1 MLYMKI
7 VDVTGQKFGRLT
19 VIKREGLK
27 YGGSAWLCKCDCG
40 NVKIIALQHLRHG
53 TKSCGCLSKEI
64 ASERGKKSKIGDRSR
79 KHGDFGTKLYGIW
92 AGMKRRCYNPRT
104 KYYKDYGGRGITV
117 CDEWKNDYS
126 KFKEWALANGYQEG
140 LSIERIDVNKGYSP
154 DNCKFIT
161 INEQNSNKRISI
173 RLQYQGKEYSIK
185 ELSKLT
191 GIKERTIRDRY
202 ERGLPIEE
210 ILNPKIRKNQ
220 YC

>member
-1 MLYMKI
+1 MRAIDISGKR
-7 VDVTGQKFGRLT
+7 FGRIL
-19 VIKREGLK
+19 VLK
-27 YGGSAWLCKCDCG
+27 YVGNSRWLCRCDCS
-40 NVKIIALQHLRHG
+40 NEKIIRRDALIQGR
-53 TKSCGCLSKEI
+53 TKSCGCFQKEI
-64 ASERGKKSKIGDRSR
+64 AAKQVRQRSL

-92 AGMKRRCYNPRT
+92 AGMKRRCYNSRT

-126 KFKEWALANGYQEG
+126 KFKEWALANGYREG
-140 LSIERIDVNKGYSP
+140 LSIERVDVNKGYSP

-191 GIKERTIRDRY
+191 GIKERTIRNRY

>member
-1 MLYMKI
+1 MRAIDISGKR
-7 VDVTGQKFGRLT
+7 FGRIL
-19 VIKREGLK
+19 VLK
-27 YGGSAWLCKCDCG
+27 YVGNSRWLCRCDCS
-40 NVKIIALQHLRHG
+40 NEKIIRRDALIQGR
-53 TKSCGCLSKEI
+53 TKSCGCFQKEI
-64 ASERGKKSKIGDRSR
+64 AAKQVRQRSL

-104 KYYKDYGGRGITV
+104 KYYEDYGGRGITV

-140 LSIERIDVNKGYSP
+140 LSIERVDVNKGYSP

>member
-1 MLYMKI
+1 MRAIDISGKR
-7 VDVTGQKFGRLT
+7 FGRIL
-19 VIKREGLK
+19 VLK
-27 YGGSAWLCKCDCG
+27 YVGKSKWLCRCDCG
-40 NVKIIALQHLRHG
+40 NEKIIRRDALIQGR
-53 TKSCGCLSKEI
+53 TKSCGCFQKEI
-64 ASERGKKSKIGDRSR
+64 AAKQVRQRSL

-140 LSIERIDVNKGYSP
+140 LSIERVDVNKGYSP